1 LLNTS
6 DLKLMKFLVHDIQFD
21 FIDSEGE
28 LPNDEQVALIKDVL
42 EEPWEAVDEE
52 DLIDEITSFTGW
64 CINSIDYSNISNS

>member
-1 LLNTS
+1 MLNTS